1 MNLPKFWR
9 ERACPGST
17 ALFGL
22 IAAMF
27 LVELATG
34 AAGSDAGLLVLGALP
49 DSGGLDHEYWRLLA
63 FGFLH
68 SNFTH
73 LLLNSLLLLL
83 AGPAMERRAGARLV
97 LITFLAASVASG
109 IGILVKHQL
118 WPSPGASVGASGG
131 MFGLLAAA
139 LVLAFRPGS
148 GSFAVRAG
156 LIAALVAGLAYSLL
170 PGISMVGHVV
180 GLAVGA
186 AIALF
191 VPGRAAGKGPAPG
204 GRLG

>member
-1 MNLPKFWR
+1 MYLPMPWR
-9 ERACPGST
+9 RRAYLGSA

-27 LVELATG
+27 AVELAMG
-34 AAGSDAGLLVLGALP
+34 AVGNDARLLVLGALP
-49 DSGGLDHEYWRLLA
+49 DSGELDHEYWRLLT

-68 SNFTH
+68 SNLTH

-83 AGPAMERRAGARLV
+83 AGPAVERRAGARWVLLV
-97 LITFLAASVASG
+97 FLAASVASG

-139 LVLAFRPGS
+139 LVLVFRAGS

-156 LIAALVAGLAYSLL
+156 LISAIVAGLAYSLL

-191 VPGRAAGKGPAPG
+191 VPGRAAAKGPAPG
-204 GRLG
+204 GQRG